1 MACNGGCGCPVFS
14 NLLTVRENALLFTL
28 LGAECKAVVSAVAQV
43 YVSFPGRPVWRHEGC
58 GVVCLVE
65 DRSQN
70 SYFLRVYCVKRSKL
84 LWEQELYVPFRY
96 SAPHPYF
103 HTFPANDCQAG
114 LNFAD
119 EAEAERFCA
128 AVERQIQQ
136 APDRA
141 SGQMNHTDSVDSSS
155 GCICEQEQSR
165 SEISTP
171 SPYVS
176 EQESQVRVDPEQGL
190 STREL
195 DPALRK
201 LVRMERQNEKDMTD
215 RHTSKVIFSL
225 IYSLG
230 GVVADSRDMNNRG
243 PASKTLPNRSTG
255 TSTSLALRKGPL
267 PPLPSPLTRS
277 VSSRDVSKS
286 PLPPWVPQPPSM
298 PAPPPP
304 AGAHAERIRKTM
316 SFRPVGS
323 PSAVESDLVLSALR
337 EIFQKRQ
344 YLQHHKGGPTVSLSP
359 SHLITVCDVS
369 LLWGHLKSGLFCSSS
384 CLSSPPQMTP
394 QASQRW
400 ILTAGSGCR
409 DNRLRGEI
417 PPCFHK
423 HVVSQACCFLKSSLL
438 SFTLN

>member
-28 LGAECKAVVSAVAQV
+28 LGAKCKAVVSAVAQV
-43 YVSFPGRPVWRHEGC
+43 YVSFPGRQVWRHEGS

-65 DRSQN
+65 DSSQH

-128 AVERQIQQ
+128 SVERQIQQ

-141 SGQMNHTDSVDSSS
+141 SGQMNHTGSVDFSS
-155 GCICEQEQSR
+155 GCICEQEQRR

-171 SPYVS
+171 SPYAS

-201 LVRMERQNEKDMTD
+201 LVRMERQNEEDVTD
-215 RHTSKVIFSL
+215 RHTSKVICSL

-230 GVVADSRDMNNRG
+230 GVEADSRDMNNRG
-243 PASKTLPNRSTG
+243 PGSKTLPNRATG

-286 PLPPWVPQPPSM
+286 PVPPWVPQPPSM

-304 AGAHAERIRKTM
+304 AGALAERIRKTM

-337 EIFQKRQ
+337 GIFQKRQ
-344 YLQHHKGGPTVSLSP
+344 YLQHHKDDTTSQSEMD
-359 SHLITVCDVS
+359 SY
-369 LLWGHLKSGLFCSSS
+369 SGQWL
-384 CLSSPPQMTP
+384 
-394 QASQRW
+394 
-400 ILTAGSGCR
+400 
-409 DNRLRGEI
+409 
-417 PPCFHK
+417 
-423 HVVSQACCFLKSSLL
+423 
-438 SFTLN
+438 

>member
-1 MACNGGCGCPVFS
+1 MACNGGCPVFS

-43 YVSFPGRPVWRHEGC
+43 YVSVPGRQVWRHEGC

-65 DRSQN
+65 DRSQH

-84 LWEQELYVPFRY
+84 LWEQELYVPFQY

-103 HTFPANDCQAG
+103 HTFPANDCQAA

-119 EAEAERFCA
+119 EAEAERFYA

-141 SGQMNHTDSVDSSS
+141 SGQMNHTDSVDFSS
-155 GCICEQEQSR
+155 GCICEQEQSP

-201 LVRMERQNEKDMTD
+201 LVRMERQNEEDMTD
-215 RHTSKVIFSL
+215 RHTSKVICSL

-230 GVVADSRDMNNRG
+230 GMKADSRDMNNRG

-255 TSTSLALRKGPL
+255 TSTSLALKKGPL

-344 YLQHHKGGPTVSLSP
+344 HLQHHKDDTTSQSEMD
-359 SHLITVCDVS
+359 SY
-369 LLWGHLKSGLFCSSS
+369 SGQWL
-384 CLSSPPQMTP
+384 
-394 QASQRW
+394 
-400 ILTAGSGCR
+400 
-409 DNRLRGEI
+409 
-417 PPCFHK
+417 
-423 HVVSQACCFLKSSLL
+423 
-438 SFTLN
+438 

>member
-1 MACNGGCGCPVFS
+1 MACSVGCPVFS
-14 NLLTVRENALLFTL
+14 NHLTVRENALLFNL
-28 LGAECKAVVSAVAQV
+28 LGVQCKAVASAVAQV
-43 YVSFPGRPVWRHEGC
+43 YVSLPGHPVWRREGC
-58 GVVCLVE
+58 GVVCLVK
-65 DRSQN
+65 DPSQH
-70 SYFLRVYCVKRSKL
+70 SYFLRLYCVKRSKL

-96 SAPHPYF
+96 SAPHSYF

-141 SGQMNHTDSVDSSS
+141 SVQLNRTDSSS
-155 GCICEQEQSR
+155 GCVCEQEQSR

-176 EQESQVRVDPEQGL
+176 EQESQVAVDPEQGL
-190 STREL
+190 STSEL

-201 LVRMERQNEKDMTD
+201 QLRMQRLNEEEA
-215 RHTSKVIFSL
+215 RHTSKVICSL
-225 IYSLG
+225 FYRLG
-230 GVVADSRDMNNRG
+230 GLEAVSRDMYNRG
-243 PASKTLPNRSTG
+243 PASKTLPNRYTG

-304 AGAHAERIRKTM
+304 AGAHAERIRKTI

-323 PSAVESDLVLSALR
+323 PSAVESDLVLSAKR
-337 EIFQKRQ
+337 ETFQKRQ
-344 YLQHHKGGPTVSLSP
+344 HLQHHKDDTTSQSEMD
-359 SHLITVCDVS
+359 SY
-369 LLWGHLKSGLFCSSS
+369 SGQWL
-384 CLSSPPQMTP
+384 
-394 QASQRW
+394 
-400 ILTAGSGCR
+400 
-409 DNRLRGEI
+409 
-417 PPCFHK
+417 
-423 HVVSQACCFLKSSLL
+423 
-438 SFTLN
+438 

>member
-1 MACNGGCGCPVFS
+1 MACNGECGCPVFS

-28 LGAECKAVVSAVAQV
+28 LGAKC
-43 YVSFPGRPVWRHEGC
+43 
-58 GVVCLVE
+58 
-65 DRSQN
+65 
-70 SYFLRVYCVKRSKL
+70 KRSKL

-96 SAPHPYF
+96 SAPRPYF
-103 HTFPANDCQAG
+103 HTIPANDCQAG

-136 APDRA
+136 ATDRA
-141 SGQMNHTDSVDSSS
+141 SGQMNHTDSVDFSS
-155 GCICEQEQSR
+155 GCIYEQEQSK

-171 SPYVS
+171 SPNVS

-195 DPALRK
+195 DPALGK
-201 LVRMERQNEKDMTD
+201 LVRMERLNEEDMTD
-215 RHTSKVIFSL
+215 RHTSKVICSL
-225 IYSLG
+225 VYSLG
-230 GVVADSRDMNNRG
+230 GVEAVSRDMKNGG

-255 TSTSLALRKGPL
+255 TSTSTSLALRKGPL

-344 YLQHHKGGPTVSLSP
+344 YLQHHKDDTTSQSEMD
-359 SHLITVCDVS
+359 SY
-369 LLWGHLKSGLFCSSS
+369 SGQWL
-384 CLSSPPQMTP
+384 
-394 QASQRW
+394 
-400 ILTAGSGCR
+400 
-409 DNRLRGEI
+409 
-417 PPCFHK
+417 
-423 HVVSQACCFLKSSLL
+423 
-438 SFTLN
+438 

>member
-1 MACNGGCGCPVFS
+1 MACNGGYGCPVFS

-28 LGAECKAVVSAVAQV
+28 LGAKCKAVVSAVAQV
-43 YVSFPGRPVWRHEGC
+43 YVSFPGHQVWRHEGS

-65 DRSQN
+65 DSSQH

-141 SGQMNHTDSVDSSS
+141 SGQMNHTGSVDFSS

-171 SPYVS
+171 SLYAS
-176 EQESQVRVDPEQGL
+176 EQESQ
-190 STREL
+190 TREL

-201 LVRMERQNEKDMTD
+201 LVRMERQNEGDVTD
-215 RHTSKVIFSL
+215 RHTSKVICSL

-230 GVVADSRDMNNRG
+230 GVEADSRDMNNRG
-243 PASKTLPNRSTG
+243 PASKTLPNRATG

-304 AGAHAERIRKTM
+304 AGALAERIRKTM

-359 SHLITVCDVS
+359 SHLIHSLMSVYPGVVS
-369 LLWGHLKSGLFCSSS
+369 
-384 CLSSPPQMTP
+384 
-394 QASQRW
+394 
-400 ILTAGSGCR
+400 
-409 DNRLRGEI
+409 
-417 PPCFHK
+417 
-423 HVVSQACCFLKSSLL
+423 SQACSAAHVCLL
-438 SFTLN
+438 LRR

>member
-1 MACNGGCGCPVFS
+1 MACNGGCPVFS

-43 YVSFPGRPVWRHEGC
+43 YVSVPGRQVWRHEGC

-65 DRSQN
+65 DRSQH

-84 LWEQELYVPFRY
+84 LWEQELYVPFQY

-103 HTFPANDCQAG
+103 HTFPANDCQAA

-119 EAEAERFCA
+119 EAEAERFYA

-141 SGQMNHTDSVDSSS
+141 SGQMNHTDSVDFSS
-155 GCICEQEQSR
+155 GCICEQEQSP

-201 LVRMERQNEKDMTD
+201 LVRMERQNEEDMTD
-215 RHTSKVIFSL
+215 RHTSKVICSL

-230 GVVADSRDMNNRG
+230 GMKADSRDMNNREPRLKNTG
-243 PASKTLPNRSTG
+243 QNRFG
-255 TSTSLALRKGPL
+255 
-267 PPLPSPLTRS
+267 
-277 VSSRDVSKS
+277 VSHR
-286 PLPPWVPQPPSM
+286 
-298 PAPPPP
+298 
-304 AGAHAERIRKTM
+304 
-316 SFRPVGS
+316 
-323 PSAVESDLVLSALR
+323 
-337 EIFQKRQ
+337 
-344 YLQHHKGGPTVSLSP
+344 
-359 SHLITVCDVS
+359 
-369 LLWGHLKSGLFCSSS
+369 
-384 CLSSPPQMTP
+384 
-394 QASQRW
+394 
-400 ILTAGSGCR
+400 
-409 DNRLRGEI
+409 
-417 PPCFHK
+417 
-423 HVVSQACCFLKSSLL
+423 SSL
-438 SFTLN
+438 